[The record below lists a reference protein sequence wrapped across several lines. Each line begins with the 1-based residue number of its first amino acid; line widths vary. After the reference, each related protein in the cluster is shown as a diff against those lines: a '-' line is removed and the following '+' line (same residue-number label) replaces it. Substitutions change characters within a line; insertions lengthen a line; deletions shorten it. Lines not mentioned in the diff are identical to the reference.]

1 MKTLLFIVVLVLLT
15 GTASAQSLDIWGFNP
30 QTQQN
35 DKYLGNLNQNPY
47 DPNSVNNPYG
57 QYGSKYSPDSIRNPY
72 GDLREPLQPL
82 LRDESVCEG
91 QSVAT
96 DLREVI
102 SVIPYQTTLGRGAH
116 R

>member
-1 MKTLLFIVVLVLLT
+1 VKAPDFGMKTLLFIVVLVLLT

-72 GDLREPLQPL
+72 AKGN
-82 LRDESVCEG
+82 
-91 QSVAT
+91 QSPQ
-96 DLREVI
+96 I
-102 SVIPYQTTLGRGAH
+102 YGK
-116 R
+116 

>member
-15 GTASAQSLDIWGFNP
+15 GTASALQSR
-30 QTQQN
+30 QHQE
-35 DKYLGNLNQNPY
+35 
-47 DPNSVNNPYG
+47 SVW
-57 QYGSKYSPDSIRNPY
+57 
-72 GDLREPLQPL
+72 DLREPLQPL

>member
-1 MKTLLFIVVLVLLT
+1 MKAPDFGMKTLLFIVVLVLLT

-72 GDLREPLQPL
+72 GTYGSPYSPY
-82 LRDESVCEG
+82 SG
-91 QSVAT
+91 TNPYAKGNQSPQ
-96 DLREVI
+96 I
-102 SVIPYQTTLGRGAH
+102 YGK
-116 R
+116 